1 MMAMRVVVIPC
12 LKDNYVFVATENER
26 EAVVVDPAVAD
37 RVLATL
43 EAEGLELVAILNTH
57 QHFDHVGGN
66 RELLERYPGIPVYAH
81 ASDRGRIPGQTHELE
96 HGDHVSIAG
105 MEFDVLFVPGHTS
118 GHIAYVT
125 DGAAF
130 VGDTLFAGGCG
141 RLFEGTAE
149 QMYESLNEKLAK
161 LPDDTRIYCAHEYTA
176 KNLEFAATIEPS
188 NPRLQQRIAEVAA
201 VRARR
206 QATIPTV
213 MGLERATNPFL
224 RCTSEEIM
232 HNLKLLPTTSPAQ
245 VLANVRAA
253 KDRF

>member
-1 MMAMRVVVIPC
+1 MAMRVLVIPC
-12 LKDNYVFVATENER
+12 LRDNYVFVATDNER
-26 EAVVVDPAVAD
+26 QAVVVDPAVAD
-37 RVLATL
+37 RVFETL
-43 EAEGLELVAILNTH
+43 DREGLELTAILNTH

-81 ASDRGRIPGQTHELE
+81 ASDKGRIPGQTHFLE
-96 HGDHVSIAG
+96 HGDHVSVAA

-118 GHIAYVT
+118 GHIAYVGG
-125 DGAAF
+125 GAAF

-176 KNLEFAATIEPS
+176 QNLRFAASVEPH
-188 NPRLQQRIAEVAA
+188 NQALQERIREVAE
-201 VRARR
+201 VRARGES
-206 QATIPTV
+206 TIPTV
-213 MGLERATNPFL
+213 LGVERNTNPFL
-224 RCTSEEIM
+224 RCTSEEIVRSV
-232 HNLKLLPTTSPAQ
+232 NLLPNTPPAK
-245 VLANVRAA
+245 VLAQVRAA

>member
-1 MMAMRVVVIPC
+1 MMKMRVVVIPC
-12 LKDNYVFVATENER
+12 LRDNYVFVATENER

-37 RVLATL
+37 RVIDTL
-43 EAEGLELVAILNTH
+43 ERENLELVAILNTH

-81 ASDRGRIPGQTHELE
+81 ASDEGRIPGQTQFLE

-118 GHIAYVT
+118 GHIAYV
-125 DGAAF
+125 GGGVAF

-141 RLFEGTAE
+141 RLFEGTAA
-149 QMYESLNEKLAK
+149 QMYESLNEKLAS

-176 KNLEFAATIEPS
+176 QNLRFAATVEPG
-188 NPRLQQRIAEVAA
+188 NRLLQERIARVAE
-201 VRARR
+201 VRARGEP
-206 QATIPTV
+206 TIPTV
-213 MGLERATNPFL
+213 LGVERSTNPFL
-224 RCTSEEIM
+224 RCTSEEIVRSL
-232 HNLKLLPTTSPAQ
+232 NLLPNTPPAQ
-245 VLANVRAA
+245 VLAKVRAA